1 MKKLQLQAVVHPQV
15 EVECGGQIIQS
26 EICSNAKKNPNFN
39 NVIAALDLVIIIIL
53 F

>member
-15 EVECGGQIIQS
+15 EIECGGQIVQS

-39 NVIAALDLVIIIIL
+39 NVISTIDLVTIDN
-53 F
+53 